1 MPGKLNSYFLNNAA
15 KTCSYGLKISEKL
28 KSSMSFNLSVYNT
41 QIENNRDL
49 RRTNSKTNIHK
60 QNIHNIPLQPARKT
74 VIKIKWVQNKSF
86 WTKYGYIQRCSH
98 MEQPSQSFY
107 GSNITTKINP
117 RMDRVS
123 MHLKRV
129 SIYLHGIFVNVWM
142 FCYLVLISLCVLG
155 I

>member
-28 KSSMSFNLSVYNT
+28 KSSMSFNLSVYNA

-74 VIKIKWVQNKSF
+74 VIKIK
-86 WTKYGYIQRCSH
+86 
-98 MEQPSQSFY
+98 
-107 GSNITTKINP
+107 
-117 RMDRVS
+117 
-123 MHLKRV
+123 
-129 SIYLHGIFVNVWM
+129 
-142 FCYLVLISLCVLG
+142 
-155 I
+155 